1 MGDQFTDIGVFPDLC
16 MDSMLPPGMA
26 RAKALGLDKC
36 EMGIELGFRSNHH
49 HHHTTENKYNDKWIR
64 DWTRDA
70 SVDAKGFQKSL
81 SNLEKEQRHATDV
94 RNELRNAF
102 NKQISGLSD
111 QLSGQQ
117 GNISGLRSDI
127 SGLRGDL
134 SSQANLV
141 TYGLEGLKKAQVGL
155 QSLDERLVGHAG
167 QVDEQLRRAQQG
179 WSNQFAAAEAG
190 WDVTKAAWDQKQADW
205 TNQFAQQQRQIE
217 TQLVTEREEYEDQV
231 QNIQDIYGRQS
242 EAQRT
247 AWEQQAAGQRAM
259 FIDQL
264 DAIRETDKELADEW
278 TQKFAQSQEQ
288 QRITDAIQDRD
299 RQASLNKLGTDF
311 QAGLQKQRED
321 TRSEYQTLIKAASSD
336 AEKARA
342 QQALKFAEMQQ
353 DQQAAWHMISSE
365 RAAQDRV
372 FGTKIG
378 ELRRDLGIETDLLGE
393 AQRDFAQETRLE
405 QGRLE
410 QSLKGL
416 GQQSEAARQQLRQ
429 DVSGQLGGF
438 REDITDYKASLAEQ
452 KEAQDAYYLA
462 NQRHREMQIRD
473 AERARTAASY
483 ASPGT
488 ALNKQVKGVRRA
500 GSSKP
505 GGLVRSRSPRNVF
518 NRSGLRI
525 SSLNI

>member
-1 MGDQFTDIGVFPDLC
+1 MGWIG
-16 MDSMLPPGMA
+16 G
-26 RAKALGLDKC
+26 G
-36 EMGIELGFRSNHH
+36 NHH
-49 HHHTTENKYNDKWIR
+49 HHHTTENKYDDKWIR
-64 DWTRDA
+64 TWTKDA
-70 SVDAKGFQKSL
+70 TQEGKDFKKAL
-81 SNLEKEQRHATDV
+81 STLEAEQRHATNV
-94 RNELRNAF
+94 RNDLRNAF

-141 TYGLEGLKKAQVGL
+141 NYGLEGLKKAQVGL
-155 QSLDERLVGHAG
+155 ESLDERLVGHAG

-217 TQLVTEREEYEDQV
+217 TQLVTEREEYEDQL
-231 QNIQDIYGRQS
+231 QNIQDIYGQQS

-264 DAIRETDKELADEW
+264 EAIRSADEELADEW

-321 TRSEYQTLIKAASSD
+321 TRSEYQTLIK
-336 AEKARA
+336 
-342 QQALKFAEMQQ
+342 
-353 DQQAAWHMISSE
+353 
-365 RAAQDRV
+365 
-372 FGTKIG
+372 
-378 ELRRDLGIETDLLGE
+378 
-393 AQRDFAQETRLE
+393 
-405 QGRLE
+405 
-410 QSLKGL
+410 
-416 GQQSEAARQQLRQ
+416 
-429 DVSGQLGGF
+429 
-438 REDITDYKASLAEQ
+438 
-452 KEAQDAYYLA
+452 
-462 NQRHREMQIRD
+462 
-473 AERARTAASY
+473 
-483 ASPGT
+483 
-488 ALNKQVKGVRRA
+488 
-500 GSSKP
+500 
-505 GGLVRSRSPRNVF
+505 
-518 NRSGLRI
+518 
-525 SSLNI
+525 